1 MATKA
6 VKVKAH
12 KRLSGTG
19 KIENVDAHVRKIEA
33 SNYEDVSGSLKNV
46 LKKKQEY
53 MSKIKGVYSKED
65 VEVVT
70 AFKKEEQRLEG
81 ILKTIPQ
88 PKRTREDLLKQWL
101 Y

>member
-33 SNYEDVSGSLKNV
+33 SN
-46 LKKKQEY
+46 
-53 MSKIKGVYSKED
+53 
-65 VEVVT
+65 
-70 AFKKEEQRLEG
+70 
-81 ILKTIPQ
+81 
-88 PKRTREDLLKQWL
+88 
-101 Y
+101 